1 MHGSKICS
9 FPLVLYGI
17 TNTLQRRMPDSTAA
31 MRFDFY
37 LLSGIPTQVV
47 VPSVSR
53 AAALHGAALT
63 TSVEIQYFATL
74 SSPVLESG

>member
-9 FPLVLYGI
+9 FPLVLYAI
-17 TNTLQRRMPDSTAA
+17 ANTFQRRRPGSTAA
-31 MRFDFY
+31 MRFKFY
-37 LLSGIPTQVV
+37 LLSGMPMQVV

-63 TSVEIQYFATL
+63 TSVEIPSFATL
-74 SSPVLESG
+74 SRPVLESG